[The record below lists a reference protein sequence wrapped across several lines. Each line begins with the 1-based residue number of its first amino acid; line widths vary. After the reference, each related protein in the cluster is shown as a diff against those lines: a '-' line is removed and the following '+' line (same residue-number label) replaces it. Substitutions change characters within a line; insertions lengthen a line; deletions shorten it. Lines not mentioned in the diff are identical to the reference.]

1 MPICKRDF
9 NSNSVCKKSH
19 NEDAVSGVLQP
30 RLTPFLLIRGGR
42 IFSRLSKGPR
52 WREKGELIKSFTQ
65 PAEDANVFN
74 SVTLKIEGG
83 K

>member
-30 RLTPFLLIRGGR
+30 RLTPFLLICGGG
-42 IFSRLSKGPR
+42 IFCLLSKGQKWP
-52 WREKGELIKSFTQ
+52 ETGELIKSFAQ
-65 PAEDANVFN
+65 PAEEANVFN
-74 SVTLKIEGG
+74 SVTLKT
-83 K
+83 

>member
-30 RLTPFLLIRGGR
+30 RLTPFLLICGGGT
-42 IFSRLSKGPR
+42 FCRLSQGPR
-52 WREKGELIKSFTQ
+52 WQEKGELIKSFAQ
-65 PAEDANVFN
+65 PAEEANVFN
-74 SVTLKIEGG
+74 SVTLKI
-83 K
+83 